1 MKKREVKRKAFF
13 WAIETFACN
22 LFHCDMAHYHGSVCS
37 ERVLTENC
45 HNVSSLLT
53 LAMKSQCNTLSTK
66 KLTRTPP
73 LLYKYLR
80 KYLRSKN
87 QTKLHFCLQNILNI
101 WTWSNHGWYHV
112 LQKHAQ
118 LLNLVFYNV
127 FWREMVVSLSE
138 QKCLFKIRSKIWKKE
153 SVFLF
158 SLREGDWDRSSFLEI
173 KSTNEDLWL
182 KLLVADIDQTDFKI
196 VLTTQK

>member
-1 MKKREVKRKAFF
+1 MQYIKYQKINKDTTTSLQISPKIFAIKKPNQIA
-13 WAIETFACN
+13 
-22 LFHCDMAHYHGSVCS
+22 L
-37 ERVLTENC
+37 
-45 HNVSSLLT
+45 
-53 LAMKSQCNTLSTK
+53 LSTE
-66 KLTRTPP
+66 
-73 LLYKYLR
+73 Y
-80 KYLRSKN
+80 SE
-87 QTKLHFCLQNILNI
+87 H
-101 WTWSNHGWYHV
+101 
-112 LQKHAQ
+112 
-118 LLNLVFYNV
+118 LNLVQSWLISRSAETCSIAQFGFYNV

-196 VLTTQK
+196 VLTTQKKQDAPRNPSPN